1 MVNHDRKVVQKTFA
15 KHTFIHIVRKFI
27 KIRVEVI
34 IYNDFMTHLSL
45 YNESFKNSMTY
56 KERIGVV
63 YQLIDF

>member
-1 MVNHDRKVVQKTFA
+1 MIEKWFRKKTFA
-15 KHTFIHIVRKFI
+15 KHTFIHIVRKLI
-27 KIRVEVI
+27 KIKVEVI

-63 YQLIDF
+63 YHLIDF